1 VTQIVCS
8 RRFAVLD
15 EVVDL
20 RAPDELAEVVSALYA
35 DAPATTAE
43 TTLSLHLASVSQRFT
58 ASISSGSISSGD
70 RQSAD
75 KCEQWCDTPSELYEV
90 LQRELTYALLTHLA
104 PRYLLVHA
112 GAVQLGS
119 TAVLLPGGH
128 DSGKSSLALELG
140 HRGQF
145 FSDDV
150 TPIHPQTLSA
160 MSFQRELVLHT
171 GTRSAHRPLP
181 RPARCSRFE
190 EYDYLAARQADLT
203 WASPTRVGALVFP
216 HRRQG
221 YTAQMA
227 TVTPAESARR
237 LLEQCFDLQRLGATS
252 TDVVIDLAECPAVDV
267 WFDRADQIAP
277 MLLEWVQSAR
287 PAAP

>member
-1 VTQIVCS
+1 VKQIVCS

-20 RAPDELAEVVSALYA
+20 SAPDELAEVVNALYA
-35 DAPATTAE
+35 DAPVTTAE
-43 TTLSLHLASVSQRFT
+43 ATLSLHLRSVSQRFT
-58 ASISSGSISSGD
+58 ACISSGNE
-70 RQSAD
+70 QSTD
-75 KCEQWCDTPSELYEV
+75 KCEEWCDTPSELYEV

-119 TAVLLPGGH
+119 TAMLMPGGH

-140 HRGQF
+140 YKGQF

-150 TPIHPQTLSA
+150 TPIDPQTLAA
-160 MSFQRELVLHT
+160 MSFPRELVLHT
-171 GTRSAHRPLP
+171 GTRSGHRPLP
-181 RPARCSRFE
+181 RPATCGRFE
-190 EYDYLAARQADLT
+190 EYDYLAAGLADLT

-221 YTAQMA
+221 CVAQMD

-237 LLEQCFDLQRLGATS
+237 LLEQCFDLQKLGATS
-252 TDVVIDLAECPAVDV
+252 TDVVIALAQCPAVEV
-267 WFDRADQIAP
+267 RFDRA
-277 MLLEWVQSAR
+277 
-287 PAAP
+287 